1 MKKKQYRMDASRKW
15 CAGAKLCGPSS
26 SAAQARERMLQRQR
40 RDSEELPGGPKQT
53 DAPSAEA
60 ARAAMIERSEKTP
73 ERQQAATVEELLRL
87 FKNGKLTPQEAYN
100 RFLALGD
107 ESKMTTKQAKAYFFG
122 REDSAGA
129 RERMLHRMGL
139 NR

>member
-1 MKKKQYRMDASRKW
+1 MKQNRIYRTEPPRGWNSIKAPGK
-15 CAGAKLCGPSS
+15 PSS
-26 SAAQARERMLQRQR
+26 GAAQARERMLQRQR
-40 RDSEELPGGPKQT
+40 RDSEGLPGGPQQT
-53 DAPSAEA
+53 AVPSASA
-60 ARAAMIERSEKTP
+60 AK
-73 ERQQAATVEELLRL
+73 AATVDELLQL
-87 FKNGKLTPQEAYN
+87 FKNGKLTPQEAYT

-107 ESKMTTKQAKAYFFG
+107 ESKMTTKQAKAYFFE

>member
-15 CAGAKLCGPSS
+15 YAGAKLCGPSS

-40 RDSEELPGGPKQT
+40 RDSAELPGGPQQT
-53 DAPSAEA
+53 ALPSASA
-60 ARAAMIERSEKTP
+60 AK
-73 ERQQAATVEELLRL
+73 AATVDDLLQL
-87 FKNGKLTPQEAYN
+87 FKNGKLTPQEAYAC
-100 RFLALGD
+100 FLELGD

>member
-1 MKKKQYRMDASRKW
+1 MKKKQYRVDASRKW

-40 RDSEELPGGPKQT
+40 RDSEELPGGPQQT
-53 DAPSAEA
+53 AAPSASA
-60 ARAAMIERSEKTP
+60 AK
-73 ERQQAATVEELLRL
+73 AATVDEIIQL
-87 FKNGKLTPQEAYN
+87 FKNGKLTPQEAYT

>member
-1 MKKKQYRMDASRKW
+1 MKQNRIYRTEPPRGWNSIKAPGK
-15 CAGAKLCGPSS
+15 SS
-26 SAAQARERMLQRQR
+26 SGAAQARERMLQRQR
-40 RDSEELPGGPKQT
+40 RDSAELPGGPKQT
-53 DAPSAEA
+53 AAPSASA
-60 ARAAMIERSEKTP
+60 AK
-73 ERQQAATVEELLRL
+73 AATVEDLLQL

-107 ESKMTTKQAKAYFFG
+107 ESKMTAKQAKAYFFG

-139 NR
+139 DR

>member
-15 CAGAKLCGPSS
+15 SAGAKLCGPSS

-40 RDSEELPGGPKQT
+40 RDSSELPGGPKQT
-53 DAPSAEA
+53 AAPSVSA
-60 ARAAMIERSEKTP
+60 AK
-73 ERQQAATVEELLRL
+73 AATVEDLLQL

-100 RFLALGD
+100 SFLALGD

>member
-1 MKKKQYRMDASRKW
+1 
-15 CAGAKLCGPSS
+15 
-26 SAAQARERMLQRQR
+26 MLQRQR

-53 DAPSAEA
+53 AAPSAEA
-60 ARAAMIERSEKTP
+60 ARAAMIERNEKTP
-73 ERQQAATVEELLRL
+73 ERQQAATVEELLQL
-87 FKNGKLTPQEAYN
+87 FKNGKLTPQKAYN

-107 ESKMTTKQAKAYFFG
+107 ESKMTVKQAKAYFFG

>member
-1 MKKKQYRMDASRKW
+1 MKQNRIYRTEPPRGWNSIKAPGK
-15 CAGAKLCGPSS
+15 SS
-26 SAAQARERMLQRQR
+26 SGAAQARERMLQRQR
-40 RDSEELPGGPKQT
+40 RDSSELPGGPQQT
-53 DAPSAEA
+53 AAPSASA
-60 ARAAMIERSEKTP
+60 AK
-73 ERQQAATVEELLRL
+73 AATVEDLLQL

>member
-26 SAAQARERMLQRQR
+26 GAAQARERMLQRQR
-40 RDSEELPGGPKQT
+40 RDSEELPGGPQQT
-53 DAPSAEA
+53 AAPSASA
-60 ARAAMIERSEKTP
+60 AK
-73 ERQQAATVEELLRL
+73 AATVDELIQL
-87 FKNGKLTPQEAYN
+87 FKNGKLTPQEAYT

>member
-1 MKKKQYRMDASRKW
+1 
-15 CAGAKLCGPSS
+15 
-26 SAAQARERMLQRQR
+26 MLQRQR
-40 RDSEELPGGPKQT
+40 RDSAELPGGPQQT
-53 DAPSAEA
+53 ALPSASA
-60 ARAAMIERSEKTP
+60 AK
-73 ERQQAATVEELLRL
+73 AATVDDLLQL
-87 FKNGKLTPQEAYN
+87 FKNGKLTPQEAYAC
-100 RFLALGD
+100 FLELGD

>member
-40 RDSEELPGGPKQT
+40 RDSEELPGGPQQT
-53 DAPSAEA
+53 AAPSASA
-60 ARAAMIERSEKTP
+60 AK
-73 ERQQAATVEELLRL
+73 AATVDEIIQL
-87 FKNGKLTPQEAYN
+87 FKNGKLTPQEAYT

-107 ESKMTTKQAKAYFFG
+107 ESKMTARQAKAYFFG